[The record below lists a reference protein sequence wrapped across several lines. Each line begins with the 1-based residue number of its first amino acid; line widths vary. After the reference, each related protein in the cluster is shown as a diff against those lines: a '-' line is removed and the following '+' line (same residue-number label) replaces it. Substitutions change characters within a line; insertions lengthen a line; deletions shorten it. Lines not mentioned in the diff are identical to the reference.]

1 MGNKPQKNKHLAG
14 AQDFQ
19 IFSNAWK

>member
-1 MGNKPQKNKHLAG
+1 LHFGG

-19 IFSNAWK
+19 I